1 MFSEERKKIISK
13 VDKNGVISDLEHNLG
28 EE

>member
-1 MFSEERKKIISK
+1 MFSEERKKKISK

-28 EE
+28 W

>member
-1 MFSEERKKIISK
+1 MFSEERRKIISK

-28 EE
+28 W

>member
-28 EE
+28 W

>member
-13 VDKNGVISDLEHNLG
+13 VDKNAVISDLEHNLG
-28 EE
+28 W